1 MAQSG
6 QPPLVGIKVLDL
18 SRIIAG
24 PLCCQQMADMGADVL
39 KVENPKTGDDSRNAT
54 KPWAGQDSHFFQ
66 AFNRNKRSIGLD
78 FREGEGKE
86 IFFKLLGEA
95 DVLVENFRPGV
106 MSRYGLDYASLKE
119 RFPRLVYCSVSAYGE
134 TGSLSDRPGFDPVLQ
149 AESGLMSMTG
159 EPDGPPLRHPVS
171 IIDIM
176 TALHSVGA
184 IMAALWARQDIGT
197 GQHIE
202 LALMDVAVAALSN
215 AGQAYLLSGEQPK
228 RSGNSHPLSTPTNLF
243 HAKDGDLYMACA
255 SDRLFGKFCRE
266 VIDRPDLPEDPR
278 FDTTSLRFENRPA
291 LFEILNGIFATKT
304 RAEWLA
310 KMRHLPAGALQ
321 NFDESLNSE
330 IVHERRMV
338 REVEHPLA
346 GPIKLFGSPLN
357 FSDTPV
363 REFVAAP
370 LLGADTED
378 VMHGIGYDDGQI
390 AALREAGV
398 IH

>member
-39 KVENPKTGDDSRNAT
+39 KVENPKTGDDSRSAT

-278 FDTTSLRFENRPA
+278 FDTTSHRFENRPA

>member
-1 MAQSG
+1 
-6 QPPLVGIKVLDL
+6 
-18 SRIIAG
+18 RIIAG

-278 FDTTSLRFENRPA
+278 FDTTSHRFENRPA
-291 LFEILNGIFATKT
+291 LFEILNGIFATKS

-363 REFVAAP
+363 REFAAAP

-378 VMHGIGYDDGQI
+378 VMHGIGYDDDQI

>member
-24 PLCCQQMADMGADVL
+24 PLCCQQLADMGADVV
-39 KVENPKTGDDSRNAT
+39 KVENPKTGDDSRKST
-54 KPWAGQDSHFFQ
+54 KPFAGEDSHFFQ

-86 IFFKLLGEA
+86 VFYKLLADA
-95 DVLVENFRPGV
+95 DVLMENFRPGV
-106 MSRYGLDYASLKE
+106 MSRCGLDYTALKY
-119 RFPRLVYCSVSAYGE
+119 RFPRLIYCSVSAYGE

-184 IMAALWARQDIGT
+184 IMAALWARQDTGR

-215 AGQAYLLSGEQPK
+215 AGQSFLLSGEQPK
-228 RSGNSHPLSTPTNLF
+228 RAGNSHPLSTPTNLF
-243 HAKDGDLYMACA
+243 RAKDGDLYIACA

-266 VIDRPDLPEDPR
+266 VIDRPDLPDDPR
-278 FDTTSLRFENRPA
+278 FNTSSARFENRPE
-291 LFEILNGIFATKT
+291 LFGILNDIFATKP
-304 RAEWLA
+304 RDEWLA
-310 KMRHLPAGALQ
+310 KMRHLPAGSLQ
-321 NFDESLNSE
+321 NFEEALNSE
-330 IVHERRMV
+330 IVQEREMV
-338 REVEHPLA
+338 TEVEHPVA

-357 FSDTPV
+357 FSDTPI
-363 REFVAAP
+363 REFTAAP
-370 LLGADTED
+370 LLGAHTDE
-378 VMHGIGYDDGQI
+378 VMHELGYDDAKI
-390 AALREAGV
+390 DALRQEGV
-398 IH
+398 LN

>member
-39 KVENPKTGDDSRNAT
+39 KIENPKTGDDSRNAT
-54 KPWAGQDSHFFQ
+54 KPWAGKDSHFFQ

-86 IFFKLLGEA
+86 VFFKLLADA

-106 MSRYGLDYASLKE
+106 MSRYGLDYASIKDE
-119 RFPRLVYCSVSAYGE
+119 FPRLVYSSVSAYGE

-159 EPDGPPLRHPVS
+159 EADGPPLRHPVS

-184 IMAALWARQDIGT
+184 IMAALWARQDT
-197 GQHIE
+197 GKGQQIE

-215 AGQAYLLSGEQPK
+215 AGQSFLLSGEQPK
-228 RSGNSHPLSTPTNLF
+228 RAGNSHPLSTPTSLF
-243 HAKDGDLYMACA
+243 SAKDGDLYMACA
-255 SDRLFGKFCRE
+255 SDRLFGKFCRD
-266 VIDRPDLPEDPR
+266 VIDRPDLPEDAR
-278 FDTTSLRFENRPA
+278 FNSTSARFENRPA
-291 LFEILNGIFATKT
+291 LFDILNEIFATKT

-310 KMRHLPAGALQ
+310 KMRHLPAGSLQ
-321 NFDESLNSE
+321 NFEEALNSE
-330 IVHERRMV
+330 IVRERGMV
-338 REVEHPLA
+338 TEVEHPLA

-357 FSDTPV
+357 FSDTPI
-363 REFVAAP
+363 REFSAAP
-370 LLGADTED
+370 LLGAHTNE
-378 VMHGIGYDDGQI
+378 VMHELGYDDAKI
-390 AALREAGV
+390 DVLRQAGIV
-398 IH
+398 N

>member
-6 QPPLVGIKVLDL
+6 QPPLIGLKVLDL

-24 PLCCQQMADMGADVL
+24 PLCCQQLADMGADVL
-39 KVENPKTGDDSRNAT
+39 KVENPNTGDDSRNAT
-54 KPWAGQDSHFFQ
+54 KPWAGKDSHFFQ
-66 AFNRNKRSIGLD
+66 AFNRNKKSIGLD
-78 FREGEGKE
+78 FRDGEGKE
-86 IFFKLLGEA
+86 ILFKLLESA
-95 DVLVENFRPGV
+95 DILVENFRPGV
-106 MSRYGLDYASLKE
+106 MSRYGLEYRSLQG

-184 IMAALWARQDIGT
+184 IMAALWARQDTGQ

-215 AGQAYLLSGEQPK
+215 AGQSFLLSGQQPK
-228 RSGNSHPLSTPTNLF
+228 RAGNSHPLSTPTNLF
-243 HAKDGDLYMACA
+243 RAKDGDLYMACA

-278 FDTTSLRFENRPA
+278 FNSTSARFDNRPQ
-291 LFEILNGIFATKT
+291 LFEILNETFSTKT
-304 RAEWLA
+304 REEWLR
-310 KMRHLPAGALQ
+310 KMRHLPAGSLQ
-321 NFDESLNSE
+321 NFEEALSSE
-330 IVHERRMV
+330 IVKERGMV
-338 REVEHPLA
+338 TEVEHPLA

-363 REFVAAP
+363 REFTAAP
-370 LLGADTED
+370 LLGSHTDE
-378 VMHGIGYDDGQI
+378 VMHEIGYGDAEI
-390 AALREAGV
+390 AALREVGT
-398 IH
+398 IN